1 MTTLIFLLDLEV
13 LDMRDE
19 EDSLDTTV
27 TSRYCTVL
35 YCTVLYCTV
44 LYCTVYC
51 ILDCTVLYCT
61 LVIWSFGHPV
71 ILSSCHPV
79 ITIFKL

>member
-1 MTTLIFLLDLEV
+1 MAAAFSEYNSECVKFSLTTLIFLLDLEV

-35 YCTVLYCTV
+35 YCTVLYCT
-44 LYCTVYC
+44 L
-51 ILDCTVLYCT
+51 
-61 LVIWSFGHPV
+61 
-71 ILSSCHPV
+71 
-79 ITIFKL
+79 